1 MLTFRRRPKSSSAKL
16 RRGFSLPELLCAVA
30 ILTVLAGAMGTL
42 AYGVGGANDA
52 CRGQTEAAQHARVV
66 LERIRRNV
74 INCKASESFPGCM
87 LASTTVGANSY
98 PDRLLIWK
106 SNGTAASATELP
118 RRSDLIIYTY
128 NPSRPIELLEITT
141 PDTTQLT
148 GTTNTELNTVVAAA
162 LSSANST
169 KTVISDRLGIATT
182 GAGTS
187 TDLTT
192 LLADPASRGML
203 RFRIL
208 MAPSAT
214 QWAEYKAAATRT
226 WNNVD
231 WPLDQYGANF
241 GNRRVSCQAEIL
253 MLADDFNIKPPIPFF
268 GSATKVYQL
277 AK

>member
-74 INCKASESFPGCM
+74 INSKASESFPGCM
-87 LASTTVGANSY
+87 VASTTVGADSF

-141 PDTTQLT
+141 PDTTLLT
-148 GTTNTELNTVVAAA
+148 GTTNTDLNAVVTAV

-169 KTVISDRLGIATT
+169 KTLISDRLGIATT

-192 LLADPASRGML
+192 LLADSASRGML

-208 MAPSAT
+208 MAPSAS
-214 QWAEYKAAATRT
+214 QWSQYRASTRT
-226 WNNVD
+226 WSNID
-231 WPLDQYGANF
+231 WPLDQYGVNY
-241 GNRRVSCQAEIL
+241 GNRRVSCQTEIL